1 MKVVKRGEAVE
12 HHNSDSCLAIEYPLG
27 ESDINGAVIK
37 LNGRYPEKGW
47 CINKECKELAYV
59 VKGKGMIHTE
69 VTPIY

>member
-37 LNGRYPEKGW
+37 LNGRYPEKVGVL
-47 CINKECKELAYV
+47 IRSVRNLR
-59 VKGKGMIHTE
+59 ML
-69 VTPIY
+69 